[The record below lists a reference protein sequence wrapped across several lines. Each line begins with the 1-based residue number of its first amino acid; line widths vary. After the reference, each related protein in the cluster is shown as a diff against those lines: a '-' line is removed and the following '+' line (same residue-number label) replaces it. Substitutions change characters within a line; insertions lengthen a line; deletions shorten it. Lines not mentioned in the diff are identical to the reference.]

1 MPDGSFLGFFLV
13 NSREEFASALAYV
26 INKLPVFGDIIEKR

>member
-13 NSREEFASALAYV
+13 KEEFASSLAYV
-26 INKLPVFGDIIEKR
+26 INKLPVFGDIIEQR